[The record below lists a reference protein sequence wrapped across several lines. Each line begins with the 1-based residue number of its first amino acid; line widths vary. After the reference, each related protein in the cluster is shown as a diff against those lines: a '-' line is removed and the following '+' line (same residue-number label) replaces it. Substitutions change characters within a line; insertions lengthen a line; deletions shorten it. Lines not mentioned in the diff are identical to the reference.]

1 MYSRLGLLIGLIS
14 LLLFTAAYGEQMA
27 VSSKATAAADSEL
40 KLGQEIYVQVC
51 AACHDSGLAGAP
63 KLGDKVAWAPRIAQ
77 GIEKMLKSA
86 IQGKGGMPP
95 RGGQAGLSDEKIKA
109 AVSYMVSKSK

>member
-1 MYSRLGLLIGLIS
+1 MYGRLGLLIGVITLV
-14 LLLFTAAYGEQMA
+14 LFTVACGEQSA
-27 VSSKATAAADSEL
+27 APTKNNTAAESNL

-63 KLGDKVAWAPRIAQ
+63 KLGDKVAWASRIAQ
-77 GIEKMLKSA
+77 GTEKMIASA
-86 IQGKGGMPP
+86 THGKGGMPP

>member
-1 MYSRLGLLIGLIS
+1 MYGRFGLLTGLI
-14 LLLFTAAYGEQMA
+14 LLVLLTAACGEQ
-27 VSSKATAAADSEL
+27 TAAPSKTNTTAESEL

-63 KLGDKVAWAPRIAQ
+63 KLGDKAAWASRIAQ
-77 GIEKMLKSA
+77 GTEKMVGSA
-86 IQGKGGMPP
+86 IHGKGGMPP
-95 RGGQAGLSDEKIKA
+95 RGGQAGLSDEKIQA